1 MIKDLWNTIRLYIED
16 RLSSPLLTGF
26 LFAWSIINYRF
37 FLILFSNERF
47 IEKIALIEKYV
58 FPSDEIKLYKG
69 ILYPL
74 AAALIYVLIY
84 PFIDR
89 YIFRAWRW
97 HQHKLIQIRQRID
110 EERPLSEKDRT
121 QLLSR
126 IYEAER
132 KQGEETQK
140 LDTTIESQLVRIKE
154 LEDRI
159 ESQQGRIIELESQAS
174 AIAQDK
180 TTSENHPPSVQQD
193 VDRREESI
201 FEQALT
207 LDTLSSYVTYRF
219 PNKPVGEDVL
229 KLLLRDIDKN
239 RYNKIRDIDNVVQR
253 VTDAVTKYEE
263 EKPELFTK
271 GADYLTKSLGF
282 VDQSFR
288 SRHGFSDETRLA
300 FVKFDQQPSTNP
312 LAADRS
318 KLENFKTVEIDVLE
332 AIANAERENL
342 TASEDWIQSQI
353 SGDKIEKKYFLD
365 DLVRRGY
372 LKTYLDQNSKPYY
385 ALDHDGRRVLLT
397 LGKAGGKR
405 NLR

>member
-1 MIKDLWNTIRLYIED
+1 MIKDLWNAIRLYIED

-26 LFAWSIINYRF
+26 VFAWSIINYRF

-69 ILYPL
+69 VLYPL

-84 PFIDR
+84 PFVDR

-132 KQGEETQK
+132 KQGEETQQ

-154 LEDRI
+154 LEGQI
-159 ESQQGRIIELESQAS
+159 ESQRVSIKELEGQAS
-174 AIAQDK
+174 AFAQNK
-180 TTSENHPPSVQQD
+180 TTSENQLPPVQQD
-193 VDRREESI
+193 VDRREESL
-201 FEQALT
+201 FEQPLT

-239 RYNKIRDIDNVVQR
+239 RYHKIRDIDNVVQR
-253 VTDAVTKYEE
+253 VTDAVAKYEE

-282 VDQSFR
+282 VDRSFR
-288 SRHGFSDETRLA
+288 SRHGFADQTRQA
-300 FVKFDQQPSTNP
+300 FTKFDEQLSTITP
-312 LAADRS
+312 ADRS
-318 KLENFKTVEIDVLE
+318 NLEELSAIELDILE
-332 AIANAERENL
+332 AIANAERDNAVATEH
-342 TASEDWIQSQI
+342 WIESQVT
-353 SGDKIEKKYFLD
+353 GDKIERNYILA
-365 DLVRRGY
+365 DLEKRKY
-372 LKTYLDQNSKPYY
+372 LKRHLDQYSNPLY
-385 ALDHDGRRVLLT
+385 ALDHDGRRVLIAV
-397 LGKAGGKR
+397 GKAGGKR
-405 NLR
+405 NPG